1 MTTKVLLVD
10 DEPRVLEAIVRNL
23 EDDED
28 LELRIATGGEAG
40 LAVLAKHPDVAVVIS
55 DMRMPGM
62 DGAVFLQRVHDA
74 VPTAARVLLTG
85 QSDLQDAARAVNE
98 AGLFRFLLKP
108 CPTETLRA
116 TIHAAAQ
123 HAATERAERDVLE
136 RTLGATLHVLEDVL
150 QLAAPALYRPAP
162 TARRV
167 ARVLAQKYNLA
178 PCWELDAAAMLHP
191 IGQLGL
197 PEGLV
202 SRARQG
208 ARLVPQESAAWGGYP
223 GISEEIVSKIPR
235 METVAALLG
244 ALDRT
249 GRADPPADRF
259 ERMAAILRVAVAT
272 AELVHGGVNAAGFP
286 RALGARLL
294 GWDATLI
301 GLVMTITDLF
311 QDQVIEVKVTQLQP
325 GQHLVSDVRAPNGSL
340 LAAAGG
346 EVTQPMIDRL
356 LRFSAGLGVVE
367 PIRVRTS
374 GTAGAS

>member
-40 LAVLAKHPDVAVVIS
+40 LAILAKHPDVAVVIS

-62 DGAVFLQRVHDA
+62 DGAVFLKRVHDA
-74 VPTAARVLLTG
+74 APTAARVLLTG

-150 QLAAPALYRPAP
+150 QLSAPALYRPAP

-167 ARVLAQKYNLA
+167 ARVLAQKFNLA

-197 PEGLV
+197 PEALV

-208 ARLVPQESAAWGGYP
+208 ARLIPQESAAWGGYP

-249 GRADPPADRF
+249 GRSDPPADRF

-301 GLVMTITDLF
+301 GPVMTITDLF
-311 QDQVIEVKVTQLQP
+311 QDQVIEVKVAQLRA